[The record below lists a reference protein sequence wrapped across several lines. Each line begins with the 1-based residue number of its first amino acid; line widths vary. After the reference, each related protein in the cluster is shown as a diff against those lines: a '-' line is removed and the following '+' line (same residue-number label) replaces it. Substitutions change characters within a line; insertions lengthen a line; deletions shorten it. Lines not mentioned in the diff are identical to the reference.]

1 MNIDMNVCEEVDVF
15 NMTISDAVP
24 RLKRAVR
31 TFATKEELLDMFRGD
46 RDLSPGLNLAF
57 WCGNKGLSEKTYN
70 WMADQLKIIKDVNRE
85 RTA

>member
-1 MNIDMNVCEEVDVF
+1 MNVCEEVDVF

-31 TFATKEELLDMFRGD
+31 TFATKEQLLDMYRGQ
-46 RDLSPGLNLAF
+46 RDLTPGLNLAF
-57 WCGNKGLSEKTYN
+57 WCGKNGVGFTTYN
-70 WMADQLKIIKDVNRE
+70 WMADQLAIIKDINQE

>member
-24 RLKRAVR
+24 RMKRAVR
-31 TFATKEELLDMFRGD
+31 KFATNEDLLDMYRGE

-57 WCGNKGLSEKTYN
+57 WCGTKGVSQRTYN
-70 WMADQLKIIKDVNRE
+70 WMYDQLKVIKDINRE

>member
-15 NMTISDAVP
+15 NMTISESVP

-31 TFATKEELLDMFRGD
+31 TFATKEQLLDMFRGE
-46 RDLSPGLNLAF
+46 RDLSPGLNLAN
-57 WCGNKGLSEKTYN
+57 WCGMKGIGFTTYN
-70 WMADQLKIIKDVNRE
+70 WMYDQLSILKDINQE